1 MLFVQAETSGV
12 GQPIGGPGFGA
23 VPAGLWRAG
32 RDARAGYIL
41 GLKQLVQSNDRA
53 GLQVVGVLLFA

>member
-1 MLFVQAETSGV
+1 M
-12 GQPIGGPGFGA
+12 
-23 VPAGLWRAG
+23 PAGLWRAG
-32 RDARAGYIL
+32 RDARASYIL